1 MTGFVSCASPAARQQ
16 LFSHRLWPQTIPTP
30 RVFRATAHRLD
41 GPAPAPP
48 RYLRRN
54 EIEDLAELG
63 YLTGLAELKVLWLS
77 HNPIASNPNYRMTVL
92 RALPA
97 LQKLD
102 DTGAPLPPPRPS
114 AGCSRF
120 VVVGASSA
128 PLAVL
133 TSPRFLPPT
142 PDVTPEEVALAQKQG
157 VEVAPKELVADA
169 DDGAAVGDTDGDGG
183 EGGVAPAAVVLAA
196 IKALL
201 PLLGDGELSGLGDLI
216 AVRTRSLFG

>member
-1 MTGFVSCASPAARQQ
+1 MVVLTADDVIKGARVGALSEVVNFNSLGNDLHDLSILAQMPQ
-16 LFSHRLWPQTIPTP
+16 VEVLSLSINNLKSLRFFQPCDRL
-30 RVFRATAHRLD
+30 REL
-41 GPAPAPP
+41 
-48 RYLRRN
+48 YLRRN

-102 DTGAPLPPPRPS
+102 DT
-114 AGCSRF
+114 
-120 VVVGASSA
+120 
-128 PLAVL
+128 
-133 TSPRFLPPT
+133 
-142 PDVTPEEVALAQKQG
+142 DVTPEEVALAQKQG

-201 PLLGDGELSGLGDLI
+201 PLLGDGELSELGDLI
-216 AVRTRSLFG
+216 AAL